1 MKRHILFRLLA
12 RLRVGRKLLLIY
24 LLDLTAVVYISGI
37 LIHEKYIA
45 IDFSNKEI
53 VGNVYLRTVRDAL
66 YEVAL
71 TGAGAR
77 PAPQTLQQTAF
88 ALEDA
93 EQRFGAGMQ
102 SADLNARV
110 REALRSLA
118 RDAQPDAAE
127 VNHALDT
134 VRELVTRVGNQ
145 SNLILDPDLDSYY
158 SMSLSVLRYPAL
170 LEAVNQIGGGLRGD
184 REPATADVMRT
195 RYLVREGQLDAV
207 LQGLR
212 TDFAEAVAANR
223 ELERALGPSI
233 QRMNASIEDYR
244 SAARAIVDSG
254 GTADAGLIAA
264 ADAAQRRVVTDVND
278 LWRDTG
284 FQLDRLLHERVRAL
298 FARMWLH
305 LGTALFLLCAILS
318 MVYFVAQQISRPL
331 RQLARVMDTV
341 RRTGDHSLRARWHSQ
356 DEIGMLVNGFNEMLE
371 QLDRERDVQKELA
384 ATARASAA
392 QHALVEATPVPM
404 VVTAV
409 PGHEVLHANRPALY
423 WLNGCAIDPWARGLD
438 SGTRARFF
446 QQLSDREAVD
456 EFEVHWK
463 ATEESTWAMLSARR
477 LSFQGQDAILTA
489 FTPINQIKLM
499 EQRLELWGRVFE
511 ASSEAILILDER
523 HRLLT
528 ANAAFYRTTGYRAE
542 DVIGR
547 APGFIVDGVPGDGGF
562 AMLAQLVDQAST
574 WNGEAQVRRR
584 HGGDYPAWLMVSVV
598 RDQKSHVTHYICT
611 LIDISDRKKSEERIQ
626 FLADHDF
633 LTELPNRA
641 LFKKRLAVAL
651 DTAKRTG
658 RRVAVLFIDLDR
670 FKDINDSL
678 GHHVGDG
685 LLRSVAARLV
695 RSVRHDDTVSRLGG
709 DEFTVILNGAANATD
724 VARTIEERMIPLIGE
739 AHDVNGVAIQV
750 SCSVGIAMYPE
761 DGADIDT
768 LMQNA
773 DLAMYQAKAAGRNL
787 AKFFSAD
794 MIEHSRMRLALEACL
809 RTAIERD
816 ELWLAY
822 QPCIDAKSGALIG
835 VEALL
840 RWDSA
845 ELGRMSPAQFIPLA
859 EETRLIV
866 PIGAWVIDQACRQIA
881 AWRDGELAGLT
892 LSINLSAV
900 QLRDD
905 GLVDTIRQSLARH
918 RVAPGLLELEITE
931 SVLLDSAE
939 RNIATIRAI
948 RALGV
953 RISLDDFGTGYSSL
967 SYLNRFPLDRLKIDR
982 TFVHN
987 KLDKPTD
994 LGIVEA
1000 IVGLGH
1006 MLGLSVVAEG
1016 VESEREA
1023 GLLRSI
1029 GCDELQGFWIARPL
1043 SRAQLD
1049 DWLRERR
1056 AATRSAGPVEA

>member
-1 MKRHILFRLLA
+1 MKRNLFFRLLA

-24 LLDLTAVVYISGI
+24 LLDLSAVVFISGI

-53 VGNVYLRTVRDAL
+53 VGNAYLRTVREAL
-66 YEVAL
+66 VEVASA
-71 TGAGAR
+71 GAGAR
-77 PAPQTLQQTAF
+77 PPAQALRDTAR

-93 EQRFGAGMQ
+93 EARYGAAMQ
-102 SADLNARV
+102 SDALNRRV
-110 REALRSLA
+110 RDGLVLLS
-118 RDAQPDAAE
+118 RDATPSAAE
-127 VNHALDT
+127 VSDALLAC
-134 VRELVTRVGNQ
+134 RELVTRIGNQ

-158 SMSLSVLRYPAL
+158 SMSLSILRYPAL
-170 LEAVNQIGGGLRGD
+170 LDAVNQIGSGLRGD
-184 REPATADVMRT
+184 QQPASADLMRT

-212 TDFAEAVAANR
+212 TDFAEAVAANP
-223 ELERALGPSI
+223 EVERALGPSI
-233 QRMNASIEDYR
+233 GQMNHSVEQYR
-244 SAARAIVDSG
+244 SAARAIVERG
-254 GTADAGLIAA
+254 GG
-264 ADAAQRRVVTDVND
+264 ADAARFAALDAAQQRAVADVGQT
-278 LWRDTG
+278 WRKTG
-284 FQLDRLLHERVRAL
+284 AELDRLLHERVREL

-305 LGTALFLLCAILS
+305 LGTALFLLFGILA
-318 MVYFVAQQISRPL
+318 MVYTVAQQISRPL

-356 DEIGMLVNGFNEMLE
+356 DEIGVLVNGFNEMLE

-392 QHALVEATPVPM
+392 QYALVEATPLPM

-463 ATEESTWAMLSARR
+463 ATDESTWAMLSARR

-499 EQRLELWGRVFE
+499 EQRLELWARVFE
-511 ASSEAILILDER
+511 ASSEAILILDDAYQ
-523 HRLLT
+523 LLT
-528 ANAAFYRTTGYRAE
+528 ANAAFYRTTGYRSD

-547 APGFIVDGVPGDGGF
+547 LPGFIVDGWPGDGSF
-562 AMLAQLVDQAST
+562 ATLAPTVDRTST

-598 RDQKSHVTHYICT
+598 RDPQGQVTHYICT
-611 LIDISDRKKSEERIQ
+611 LIDISDRKKSEARIQ
-626 FLADHDF
+626 FLAEHDF

-641 LFKKRLAVAL
+641 LYKKRLAVAL

-678 GHHVGDG
+678 GHHIGDG
-685 LLRSVAARLV
+685 LLRSVATRLV
-695 RSVRHDDTVSRLGG
+695 RSVRRDDTVSRLGG
-709 DEFTVILNGAANATD
+709 DEFTVILNGAQSAAD
-724 VARTIEERMIPLIGE
+724 VAQMIEERMIPLIGE
-739 AHDVNGVAIQV
+739 PHDVNGIAMHV

-761 DGADIDT
+761 DGLDIDT

-787 AKFFSAD
+787 AKFFSPD
-794 MIEHSRMRLALEACL
+794 MIEQSRLRLALEACL

-822 QPCIDAKSGALIG
+822 QPCIDTASGDVIA

-840 RWDSA
+840 RWDST
-845 ELGRMSPAQFIPLA
+845 ELGRMSPAQFIPIA

-866 PIGAWVIDQACRQIA
+866 PIGAWVIDEACRQLA
-881 AWRDGELAGLT
+881 NWRDGPLAGLT

-905 GLVDTIRQSLARH
+905 ALVDTLKASLAKH
-918 RVAPGLLELEITE
+918 RVAPASLELEITE
-931 SVLLDSAE
+931 SVLLDGAQ
-939 RNIATIRAI
+939 RNIATIGAI

-994 LGIVEA
+994 LAIVEA

-1006 MLGLSVVAEG
+1006 MLGLRVVAEG

-1023 GLLRSI
+1023 NLLRSI

-1043 SRAQLD
+1043 SSVQLD
-1049 DWLRERR
+1049 DWMRERR
-1056 AATRSAGPVEA
+1056 TVRSAGIVEA

>member
-1 MKRHILFRLLA
+1 MKRNLFFRLLA

-24 LLDLTAVVYISGI
+24 LLDLSAVLYISGI

-66 YEVAL
+66 VEVAQA
-71 TGAGAR
+71 GAGAR
-77 PAPQTLQQTAF
+77 PPEQTLQQTAL
-88 ALEDA
+88 ALHDA
-93 EQRFGAGMQ
+93 ETRYGAAMQ
-102 SADLNARV
+102 SAQLNQRV
-110 REALRSLA
+110 RDALVALSHDAGPRAAGVNEALLA
-118 RDAQPDAAE
+118 C
-127 VNHALDT
+127 
-134 VRELVTRVGNQ
+134 RELVTRIGNQ

-158 SMSLSVLRYPAL
+158 SMSLSILRYPAL
-170 LEAVNQIGGGLRGD
+170 LDRVNQIGSDLRDD
-184 REPATADVMRT
+184 RRPAAADLLRT
-195 RYLVREGQLDAV
+195 RYLVHEGQLDAV

-212 TDFAEAVAANR
+212 TDFAEAVAANH
-223 ELERALGPSI
+223 ELDRALGPSI
-233 QRMNASIEDYR
+233 QQMNRSIEDYR
-244 SAARAIVDSG
+244 RAARAIVDSG
-254 GTADAGLIAA
+254 GADTARFAA
-264 ADAAQRRVVTDVND
+264 ADAAQQRVVTDVD
-278 LWRDTG
+278 ETWRKTG
-284 FQLDRLLHERVRAL
+284 IELDRLLHERVRAL

-305 LGTALFLLCAILS
+305 LGTALFLLCGILT
-318 MVYFVAQQISRPL
+318 MVYTVALQISRPL

-356 DEIGMLVNGFNEMLE
+356 DEIGVLVSGFNEMLE

-463 ATEESTWAMLSARR
+463 ATDESTWAMLSARR

-499 EQRLELWGRVFE
+499 EQRLELWARVFE
-511 ASSEAILILDER
+511 ASSEAILILDDGY
-523 HRLLT
+523 RLLT
-528 ANAAFYRTTGYRAE
+528 ANAAFYRTTGYRSD
-542 DVIGR
+542 DVVGR
-547 APGFIVDGVPGDGGF
+547 APGFIVDGLPDEGGF
-562 AMLAQLVDQAST
+562 AAVARRVDRAST

-598 RDQKSHVTHYICT
+598 RDPKAHVTHYICT
-611 LIDISDRKKSEERIQ
+611 LIDISDRKKSEARIQ
-626 FLADHDF
+626 FLAEHDF

-658 RRVAVLFIDLDR
+658 RRLAVLFIDLDR

-678 GHHVGDG
+678 GHHIGDG

-709 DEFTVILNGAANATD
+709 DEFTVILNGAQSAAD
-724 VARTIEERMIPLIGE
+724 VARTIEERMIPLVGE
-739 AHDVNGVAIQV
+739 THDVSGIAIQV

-761 DGADIDT
+761 DGHDIDT

-787 AKFFSAD
+787 AKFFSPD

-822 QPCIDAKSGALIG
+822 QPRVDTTSGEVVA

-840 RWDSA
+840 RWDSG

-866 PIGAWVIDQACRQIA
+866 PIGAWVIDEACRQLA
-881 AWRDGELAGLT
+881 SWRDGALAGLT
-892 LSINLSAV
+892 LSINLSTV
-900 QLRDD
+900 QLREDAI
-905 GLVDTIRQSLARH
+905 VDTLKASLARH
-918 RVAPGLLELEITE
+918 RVAPERLELEITE
-931 SVLLDSAE
+931 SVLLDGAQ
-939 RNIATIRAI
+939 RNIATIGAL

-994 LGIVEA
+994 LAIVEA
-1000 IVGLGH
+1000 IVRLGH
-1006 MLGLSVVAEG
+1006 MLGLRVVAEG
-1016 VESEREA
+1016 VENEREA
-1023 GLLRSI
+1023 NLLRSI

-1043 SRAQLD
+1043 SPVQLD
-1049 DWLRERR
+1049 DWMREQRNE
-1056 AATRSAGPVEA
+1056 RSPRSVEA

>member
-1 MKRHILFRLLA
+1 MKRNPLFRLLA

-53 VGNVYLRTVRDAL
+53 VGNMYLRTVRDAL
-66 YEVAL
+66 VEVAL

-77 PAPQTLQQTAF
+77 PSPPELRQTATRL
-88 ALEDA
+88 ADA
-93 EQRFGAGMQ
+93 EVRYGGAMQ
-102 SADLNARV
+102 SGALNAHAQSALV
-110 REALRSLA
+110 ALAREAR
-118 RDAQPDAAE
+118 PGIAE
-127 VNHALDT
+127 VNEAMIAC
-134 VRELVTRVGNQ
+134 RALVTRVGNQ

-158 SMSLSVLRYPAL
+158 SMSLFILRYPAL
-170 LEAVNQIGGGLRGD
+170 LDSVNDIGGGLHDNRQ
-184 REPATADVMRT
+184 PTSADAMRT

-212 TDFAEAVAANR
+212 TDFAEAVAADHA
-223 ELERALGPSI
+223 LDGALGPSM
-233 QRMNASIEDYR
+233 QQMYRSIEDYR
-244 SAARAIVDSG
+244 RVARAIVESG
-254 GTADAGLIAA
+254 GAVDPSLLAA
-264 ADAAQRRVVTDVND
+264 ADATQQRLIGRVDEA
-278 LWRDTG
+278 WRKTG
-284 FQLDRLLHERVRAL
+284 FALDRLLHERVRAL

-305 LGTALFLLCAILS
+305 LGTALFLLCGILG

-356 DEIGMLVNGFNEMLE
+356 DEIGVLVNGFNDMLA

-384 ATARASAA
+384 ATARASQA

-404 VVTAV
+404 VVTSV

-423 WLNGCAIDPWARGLD
+423 WLNGCAVDPWARGLD

-477 LSFQGQDAILTA
+477 LVFQGQDAVLTA

-511 ASSEAILILDER
+511 ASSEAILILDDR
-523 HRLLT
+523 HLLLT
-528 ANAAFYRTTGYRAE
+528 ANASFYRTTGYRAE
-542 DVIGR
+542 DVVGR
-547 APGFIVDGVPGDGGF
+547 LPRFIVDGLPDGGGF
-562 AMLAQLVDQAST
+562 VTLARIVDRMST

-584 HGGDYPAWLMVSVV
+584 QGGDYPAWLMVSVV
-598 RDQKSHVTHYICT
+598 RDPKGNVTHYICT
-611 LIDISDRKKSEERIQ
+611 LIDISDRKKSEARIQ
-626 FLADHDF
+626 FLAEHDF
-633 LTELPNRA
+633 LTELPNRS
-641 LFKKRLAVAL
+641 LFKKRLVVAL
-651 DTAKRTG
+651 DTARRTG

-695 RSVRHDDTVSRLGG
+695 RSVRQDDTVSRLGG
-709 DEFTVILNGAANATD
+709 DEFTVILNGATNAID
-724 VARTIEERMIPLIGE
+724 VARTIEERMIPLVGE
-739 AHDVNGVAIQV
+739 PHDVNGVAIQV

-761 DGADIDT
+761 DGHDIDT

-794 MIEHSRMRLALEACL
+794 MIEHSRMRLALEGSL
-809 RTAIERD
+809 RMAIERD
-816 ELWLAY
+816 ELWLAF
-822 QPCIDAKSGALIG
+822 QPCIDARTGEVIAI
-835 VEALL
+835 EALL
-840 RWDSA
+840 RWNSV
-845 ELGRMSPAQFIPLA
+845 ELGSIPPARFIPLA
-859 EETRLIV
+859 EETRLIA
-866 PIGAWVIDQACRQIA
+866 PIGAWVIDQACQQIA
-881 AWRDGELAGLT
+881 CWSHGELADVT

-900 QLRDD
+900 QLRDE
-905 GLVDTIRQSLARH
+905 GLVDLLKASLAKH
-918 RVAPGLLELEITE
+918 RVPAGRLELEITE

-939 RNIATIRAI
+939 HNISTIGAI

-982 TFVHN
+982 TFVHK

-994 LGIVEA
+994 LAIVEA

-1023 GLLRSI
+1023 GVLRSI
-1029 GCDELQGFWIARPL
+1029 GCDELQGFWIAKPL
-1043 SRAQLD
+1043 SSAQLD
-1049 DWLRERR
+1049 KWIRERR
-1056 AATRSAGPVEA
+1056 AARSPGTVEA